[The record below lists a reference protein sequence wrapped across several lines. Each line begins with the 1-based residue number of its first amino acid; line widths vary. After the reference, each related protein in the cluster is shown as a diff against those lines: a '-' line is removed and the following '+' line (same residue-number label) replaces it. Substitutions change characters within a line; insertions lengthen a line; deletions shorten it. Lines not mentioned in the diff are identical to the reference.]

1 MELSVLDTKK
11 KANTGAFLHLKHP
24 GTGDPLFDN
33 GDQSKPVGLYI
44 MGKDSDVFA
53 KARHK
58 SMNDALS
65 GKKKSTRT
73 SEQIDLD
80 GIGLLADMTTGW
92 QNLSLDGN
100 SEFSR
105 DTVAELYSRMAWV
118 REQAN
123 LFIDDRANF
132 I

>member
-11 KANTGAFLHLKHP
+11 KANAGSFLHLKHP
-24 GTGDPLFDN
+24 ATGEPLYDN
-33 GDQSKPVGLYI
+33 DDQSKPVGLYL

-53 KARHK
+53 KTRHK
-58 SMNDALS
+58 SMNEALN
-65 GKKKSTRT
+65 GKKKTTRT
-73 SEQIDLD
+73 SEQLEIE
-80 GIGLLADMTTGW
+80 GIGLLSEMTTGW

-105 DTVAELYSRMAWV
+105 DTIAELYTRMSWV